1 MQLKL
6 DALTAHLQGNFL
18 APLYILHG
26 DEPLL
31 LIEASDL
38 LRQAAR
44 ARGYAQRKILLVE
57 RNFCWS
63 ELFSAAQSQSL
74 FDGQPLIDLRI
85 PSGKPGKEG
94 GQALQ
99 DYVVQ
104 QVRTKTQHTSVQ
116 YHSDIFT
123 LITLPRMDMAS
134 QKSAWF
140 SALEQAGVVIKIDKV
155 ERAQLPQWLVQ
166 RLSKQ
171 GQAFEPGLAGK
182 QAMQFLVERVEG
194 NLLAAHQEIQKLGLL
209 YPHGTLSLSQ
219 IQEAVLNVARYDVF
233 KLSEAMF
240 EGDVPRLV
248 RMLEGLR
255 GEGTAAV
262 LVLWALV
269 EEIRLLCKLR
279 QGVDE
284 GRSLSTLMREHRVWG
299 LRERLLPQALQRLNK
314 ETLSAA
320 LTLAAQLDRQAKGL
334 RDDSL
339 PDDIWE
345 NIQTL
350 TLQIALPSAM
360 PNFKYAS

>member
-6 DALTAHLQGNFL
+6 DALTTHLQGNFL

-31 LIEASDL
+31 LIETSDL

-44 ARGYAQRKILLVE
+44 ARGYVHRKILLVE

-63 ELFSAAQSQSL
+63 ALFSAAQSQSL

-94 GQALQ
+94 AQALQ
-99 DYVVQ
+99 DYVAQ
-104 QVRTKTQHTSVQ
+104 QVKAQYSSAQ

-140 SALEQAGVVIKIDKV
+140 STLEQAGVVIKIDKI

-171 GQAFEPGLAGK
+171 GQAFESGLAGK

-209 YPHGTLSLSQ
+209 YPPGPLSLLQ

-233 KLSEAMF
+233 KLSEAML

-248 RMLEGLR
+248 RMLEGLQ
-255 GEGTAAV
+255 GEGTAPV

-284 GRSLSTLMREHRVWG
+284 GRPLSTLMREHRVWG

-314 ETLSAA
+314 ETLSGA

-334 RDDSL
+334 RDDRL

-345 NIQTL
+345 NMQTL
-350 TLQIALPSAM
+350 SLQIALPSAM
-360 PNFKYAS
+360 LNFQ

>member
-6 DALTAHLQGNFL
+6 DALTSHLQSHVL

-31 LIEASDL
+31 LVEASDL

-44 ARGYAQRKILLVE
+44 AQGYAQRKILLVE

-74 FDGQPLIDLRI
+74 FDGRPLIDLRI

-99 DYVVQ
+99 EYAARQ
-104 QVRTKTQHTSVQ
+104 IKTTAQHASEQ
-116 YHSDIFT
+116 HHNDIFT

-140 SALEQAGVVIKIDKV
+140 SALEQAGVVIKIDKI

-171 GQAFEPGLAGK
+171 GQAFESGLAGK

-209 YPHGTLSLSQ
+209 YPPGTLSLSQ

-233 KLSEAMF
+233 KLSEAML

-248 RMLEGLR
+248 RMLEGLQ
-255 GEGTAAV
+255 GEGTAPV

-284 GRSLSTLMREHRVWG
+284 GRPLSTLMREYRVWG

-314 ETLSAA
+314 ETLSGA
-320 LTLAAQLDRQAKGL
+320 LTFAAQLDRQAKGL
-334 RDDSL
+334 RDDRL

-345 NIQTL
+345 NMQTL
-350 TLQIALPSAM
+350 SLKIALPSAM
-360 PNFKYAS
+360 LNFQ